1 MNNKLNAG
9 VGALL
14 VGVAMVAAP
23 VAHSDPGWVAVAASD
38 REDHTH
44 WSWGPAS
51 QGAAEGQAL
60 AACRN
65 TGGPNCHVIASG
77 TPCLALVEDAEDYH
91 WGIAGNADDAM
102 ANAKARAV
110 GELTIDGVHCIWD
123 IARG

>member
-1 MNNKLNAG
+1 MNHKLNAG

-14 VGVAMVAAP
+14 VGVGMVAAP

-38 REDHTH
+38 LENHTH

-51 QGAAEGQAL
+51 RATTEDHAL

-65 TGGPNCHVIASG
+65 TLGPDCHVIASG

-102 ANAKARAV
+102 ANAKARAT
-110 GELTIDGVHCIWD
+110 GALTIDGVHCIWD
-123 IARG
+123 

>member
-14 VGVAMVAAP
+14 VGVGMVAAP

-38 REDHTH
+38 LENHVH

-51 QGAAEGQAL
+51 RGTTEAQAL
-60 AACRN
+60 AGCRN
-65 TGGPNCHVIASG
+65 TLGPDCHVIASG

-91 WGIAGNADDAM
+91 WGIAGNADDAI

-110 GELTIDGVHCIWD
+110 AGGSTFDGVHCIWD
-123 IARG
+123 